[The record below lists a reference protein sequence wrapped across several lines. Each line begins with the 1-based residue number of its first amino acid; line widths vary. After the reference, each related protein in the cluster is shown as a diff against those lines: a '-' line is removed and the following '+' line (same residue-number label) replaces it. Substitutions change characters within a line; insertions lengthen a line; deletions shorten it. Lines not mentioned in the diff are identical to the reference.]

1 VEYSDWKDA
10 GSELSRDDGVGGWVR
25 GSVHDPIYIKPEAA
39 IENIRRTDLIFI
51 PITRLGIEDV
61 VESMNVL
68 NKFARIIF
76 MEES

>member
-1 VEYSDWKDA
+1 
-10 GSELSRDDGVGGWVR
+10 
-25 GSVHDPIYIKPEAA
+25 VHDPIYIKPEAA

-68 NKFARIIF
+68 NKFARIIS
-76 MEES
+76 MEEL